1 MSEPGP
7 LVLEMRAERG
17 GEVYARRV
25 TDAGEVW
32 VYTEG
37 GLDDAGWEIPG
48 EWELLATLPADALH
62 RLTDEAAAL
71 LDAPAENAP
80 PHAVMGG
87 GTETWTVDLD
97 GRRHVVR
104 VLGAPVNEVEPVTR
118 VARAL
123 EEALA
128 AAD

>member
-25 TDAGEVW
+25 TDVGEVW

-37 GLDDAGWEIPG
+37 GLDAQGWEAG
-48 EWELLATLPADALH
+48 GRWELLATLPA
-62 RLTDEAAAL
+62 AAL
-71 LDAPAENAP
+71 DDLTHEAERLFDAPEENAP
-80 PHAVMGG
+80 PQTVMGG
-87 GTETWTVDLD
+87 GTETWTVQIE

-104 VLGAPVNEVEPVTR
+104 VRGAPVNEVEPVAR

-128 AAD
+128 AAG

>member
-25 TDAGEVW
+25 TEAGEVW

-37 GLDDAGWEIPG
+37 GLDDDGWEIEG
-48 EWELLATLPADALH
+48 RWELLATLPAAALH
-62 RLTDEAAAL
+62 QLEQEAEQL
-71 LDAPAENAP
+71 FSAPAENAP
-80 PHAVMGG
+80 AQTVLGG
-87 GTETWTVDLD
+87 GTETWTVDLG
-97 GRRHVVR
+97 GRRHAVR
-104 VLGAPVNEVEPVTR
+104 VQGAPINEVEPVAQ

-128 AAD
+128 AAE